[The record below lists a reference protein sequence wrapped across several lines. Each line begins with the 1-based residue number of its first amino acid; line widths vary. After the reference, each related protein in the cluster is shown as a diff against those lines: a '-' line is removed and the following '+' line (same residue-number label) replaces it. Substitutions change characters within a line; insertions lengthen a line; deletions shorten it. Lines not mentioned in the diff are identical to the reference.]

1 VFGLAAAGALLLTAL
16 HVKGGDFSK
25 LHARQSAWFG
35 IFVAGLAVISYLGNY
50 GNGLKVLPYGS
61 DIALVSLL
69 SLGVFWLALKSKI
82 DAAETRALL
91 AATPPELD

>member
-1 VFGLAAAGALLLTAL
+1 M
-16 HVKGGDFSK
+16 
-25 LHARQSAWFG
+25 
-35 IFVAGLAVISYLGNY
+35 AGLAVISYLGNY

-69 SLGVFWLALKSKI
+69 SLGVFWLAIKSKI

-91 AATPPELD
+91 AAAPPQLD